1 MFEYSGIELFS
12 NDMAEVTEAG
22 RMFYACMALE
32 SFTSKLD
39 NLNHGEY
46 MFNGCSALTSF
57 DVDMSK
63 LTNGHYMFNGCTSLT
78 SFESDLQSL
87 IYGMYMFRDCK
98 LNEKSLQN
106 ISKTINNLKSKDK
119 SGRIDIGLDES
130 VSQSVYFECGNKL
143 MDKGW
148 KVYFNDALYEYTTIG
163 SPNDVSEANGW
174 CPKAYKSDTN
184 NWNTNVYIPKNLTI
198 TEITSKGEM
207 INNG

>member
-1 MFEYSGIELFS
+1 
-12 NDMAEVTEAG
+12 
-22 RMFYACMALE
+22 MFYCCTALT

-39 NLNHGEY
+39 NLKSAEY
-46 MFNGCSALTSF
+46 MFNDCSSLKLF
-57 DVDMSK
+57 YVDISNV
-63 LTNGHYMFNGCTSLT
+63 TDGHYMFNGCTSLT
-78 SFESDLQSL
+78 SFVSDLQSL
-87 IYGMYMFRDCK
+87 TNGMYMFKDCK
-98 LNEKSLQN
+98 LDEKSLQN
-106 ISKTINNLKSKDK
+106 ISKTINDLKSKEK

-148 KVYFNDALYEYTTIG
+148 KVYFNDALYEYTTVG

-174 CPKAYKSDTN
+174 CPNAYKSDTN